1 MWHVGSGR
9 CMYSTKSV
17 QELRSPGAENDPYK
31 SVSTIVILTYDGKF
45 FYMEKPNWYIIV
57 IVVNII
63 YLLKY
68 GTISLCNKLT

>member
-1 MWHVGSGR
+1 MWGR
-9 CMYSTKSV
+9 VDACNQLSLFKSYGA
-17 QELRSPGAENDPYK
+17 QGAENDPYK

-63 YLLKY
+63 YLLPLVY
-68 GTISLCNKLT
+68 ATN